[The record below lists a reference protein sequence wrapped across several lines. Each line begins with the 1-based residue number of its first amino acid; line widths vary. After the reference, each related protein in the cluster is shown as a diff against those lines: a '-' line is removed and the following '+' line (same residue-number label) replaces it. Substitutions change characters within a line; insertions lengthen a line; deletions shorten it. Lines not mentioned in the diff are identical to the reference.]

1 MVTSEAIKKA
11 NQRLATMD
19 IKGNE
24 YVLVNQRIKAFR
36 EIWPNGSIQTEIIS
50 LDKGVV
56 LMKAVVKDDT
66 DRVLAT
72 GLAYEKENSSF
83 INKTSF
89 IENCETS
96 AVGRALGM
104 CGLGV
109 DVSVASAEE
118 MQNAIENQDPKPKK
132 KESKNEKP
140 EVKLA
145 TKEQILKINE
155 LYDAENIDK
164 MCKFYHVTS
173 VDQIPEVEAGKVI
186 KKKEMILNGTSNSRQ
201 QPTNH

>member
-11 NQRLATMD
+11 NQQLATMD
-19 IKGNE
+19 IKGKE

-36 EIWPNGSIQTEIIS
+36 EIWPNGSIQTEIVS

-155 LYDAENIDK
+155 LYDMENIDK

-186 KKKEMILNGTSNSRQ
+186 KMKEMILNGTSNSQQ

>member
-11 NQRLATMD
+11 NQQLATMD
-19 IKGNE
+19 IKGKE

-50 LDKGVV
+50 LNNGVV
-56 LMKAVVKDDT
+56 IMKAVVKDDT

-132 KESKNEKP
+132 KEPEEKP
-140 EVKLA
+140 KAKLA
-145 TKEQILKINE
+145 TKEQVIRINE
-155 LYDAENIDK
+155 LYDMENINK
-164 MCKFYHVTS
+164 ICKFYHVTS

-186 KKKEMILNGTSNSRQ
+186 KMKETILNGTSNSQQ
-201 QPTNH
+201 QPTSH